1 MEQGKAGLQGPECT
15 GDCVTSDTRGR
26 GAGPG
31 GGPCRQDLRRIRLRT
46 PRSHLDN
53 HWSLLVKLLSPRST
67 LHTSRNTAQ
76 PSQHGTAGSGQ
87 SGQSTLYLLLLG
99 PLRCSLAAAPCK
111 EEEYP
116 VGAECCPKCGPGYR
130 VQEACGELTGTLCVP
145 CDPGTYTAHLNGLS
159 ECLQCRVCDPAMGL
173 VTRRQCSTT
182 ENTVCVCDQ
191 GHFCVSESGDDCAE
205 CRPHTAC
212 RPGQRVQQ
220 RGTEWQDRVCEDCPP
235 ETFSP
240 SGTLEECQP
249 WTSKAWKGRGTRVHT
264 QSRELPSALPRGGCL
279 HLAEPGG
286 ASGTPPTPRSS
297 EHQAPTLLSPRCN
310 GPFQSLLNAGTSS
323 SDVKCSSWS
332 LSLFV
337 GLTFSVLLLGG
348 IIPIVVWLLRKRMK
362 TRRSPGGPA
371 KGRLLQVPQAPPDVT
386 TVALEETASVFP
398 GRDQPTD
405 RRL

>member
-1 MEQGKAGLQGPECT
+1 M
-15 GDCVTSDTRGR
+15 
-26 GAGPG
+26 
-31 GGPCRQDLRRIRLRT
+31 
-46 PRSHLDN
+46 
-53 HWSLLVKLLSPRST
+53 SL
-67 LHTSRNTAQ
+67 
-76 PSQHGTAGSGQ
+76 
-87 SGQSTLYLLLLG
+87 TLYLLLLG

-173 VTRRQCSTT
+173 VTRRQCSRT

-249 WTSKAWKGRGTRVHT
+249 WTSEAWKGRGTRVHT
-264 QSRELPSALPRGGCL
+264 QSRRAPCHGAVASTSRSLAAPRG
-279 HLAEPGG
+279 HPPPPGRV
-286 ASGTPPTPRSS
+286 SIRPP
-297 EHQAPTLLSPRCN
+297 HC
-310 GPFQSLLNAGTSS
+310 
-323 SDVKCSSWS
+323 C
-332 LSLFV
+332 
-337 GLTFSVLLLGG
+337 LLGA
-348 IIPIVVWLLRKRMK
+348 
-362 TRRSPGGPA
+362 T
-371 KGRLLQVPQAPPDVT
+371 
-386 TVALEETASVFP
+386 ALFRAF
-398 GRDQPTD
+398 
-405 RRL
+405 

>member
-1 MEQGKAGLQGPECT
+1 M
-15 GDCVTSDTRGR
+15 
-26 GAGPG
+26 
-31 GGPCRQDLRRIRLRT
+31 
-46 PRSHLDN
+46 
-53 HWSLLVKLLSPRST
+53 SL
-67 LHTSRNTAQ
+67 
-76 PSQHGTAGSGQ
+76 
-87 SGQSTLYLLLLG
+87 TLYLLLLG

-159 ECLQCRVCDPAMGL
+159 ECLQCRVCDPGGLGWRDPRRKDRGTGGGWNAFGSSQAAMGL
-173 VTRRQCSTT
+173 VTRRQCSRT

-249 WTSKAWKGRGTRVHT
+249 WTRV
-264 QSRELPSALPRGGCL
+264 QRPFS
-279 HLAEPGG
+279 EPFKCWD
-286 ASGTPPTPRSS
+286 
-297 EHQAPTLLSPRCN
+297 QQLRC
-310 GPFQSLLNAGTSS
+310 Q
-323 SDVKCSSWS
+323 
-332 LSLFV
+332 
-337 GLTFSVLLLGG
+337 VLLLEPFSFCGLDLFRTSAWWHNTHSRLATEEKDEKQTVTWGTRQGETLTGIMDHSPAPTHWRPTGG
-348 IIPIVVWLLRKRMK
+348 AQY
-362 TRRSPGGPA
+362 RR
-371 KGRLLQVPQAPPDVT
+371 VPQAPPDVT

>member
-1 MEQGKAGLQGPECT
+1 M
-15 GDCVTSDTRGR
+15 
-26 GAGPG
+26 
-31 GGPCRQDLRRIRLRT
+31 
-46 PRSHLDN
+46 
-53 HWSLLVKLLSPRST
+53 SL
-67 LHTSRNTAQ
+67 
-76 PSQHGTAGSGQ
+76 
-87 SGQSTLYLLLLG
+87 TLYLLLLG

-173 VTRRQCSTT
+173 VTRRQCSRT

-249 WTSKAWKGRGTRVHT
+249 WT
-264 QSRELPSALPRGGCL
+264 
-279 HLAEPGG
+279 
-286 ASGTPPTPRSS
+286 
-297 EHQAPTLLSPRCN
+297 RCN

-348 IIPIVVWLLRKRMK
+348 TIPIVVWLLRRRMK

>member
-1 MEQGKAGLQGPECT
+1 M
-15 GDCVTSDTRGR
+15 
-26 GAGPG
+26 
-31 GGPCRQDLRRIRLRT
+31 
-46 PRSHLDN
+46 
-53 HWSLLVKLLSPRST
+53 SL
-67 LHTSRNTAQ
+67 
-76 PSQHGTAGSGQ
+76 
-87 SGQSTLYLLLLG
+87 TLYLLLLG

-249 WTSKAWKGRGTRVHT
+249 WTRGTRQGETLTGPAGPAGRHHSGFGGDGIRV
-264 QSRELPSALPRGGCL
+264 SREGPAHRSTALGGGRLRHLGLCPLEAARPPRADCGPSDSTQQRDTGRRSGGSGTSHASHQLRGGPPPC
-279 HLAEPGG
+279 HLCC
-286 ASGTPPTPRSS
+286 PRV
-297 EHQAPTLLSPRCN
+297 
-310 GPFQSLLNAGTSS
+310 
-323 SDVKCSSWS
+323 D
-332 LSLFV
+332 
-337 GLTFSVLLLGG
+337 
-348 IIPIVVWLLRKRMK
+348 
-362 TRRSPGGPA
+362 PA
-371 KGRLLQVPQAPPDVT
+371 L
-386 TVALEETASVFP
+386 
-398 GRDQPTD
+398 
-405 RRL
+405 

>member
-1 MEQGKAGLQGPECT
+1 M
-15 GDCVTSDTRGR
+15 
-26 GAGPG
+26 
-31 GGPCRQDLRRIRLRT
+31 
-46 PRSHLDN
+46 
-53 HWSLLVKLLSPRST
+53 SL
-67 LHTSRNTAQ
+67 
-76 PSQHGTAGSGQ
+76 
-87 SGQSTLYLLLLG
+87 TLYLLLLG

-173 VTRRQCSTT
+173 VTRRQCSRT

-249 WTSKAWKGRGTRVHT
+249 WTSLRKSPCLDSGAHT
-264 QSRELPSALPRGGCL
+264 PHHISRELKVSRRELPGGQGRTFFPGAAARPGKAEGPEFTPRAAERLATGRLPPPRG
-279 HLAEPGG
+279 A
-286 ASGTPPTPRSS
+286 
-297 EHQAPTLLSPRCN
+297 
-310 GPFQSLLNAGTSS
+310 
-323 SDVKCSSWS
+323 W
-332 LSLFV
+332 
-337 GLTFSVLLLGG
+337 
-348 IIPIVVWLLRKRMK
+348 
-362 TRRSPGGPA
+362 
-371 KGRLLQVPQAPPDVT
+371 
-386 TVALEETASVFP
+386 
-398 GRDQPTD
+398 
-405 RRL
+405 RRLGDTPHPQVE

>member
-1 MEQGKAGLQGPECT
+1 M
-15 GDCVTSDTRGR
+15 
-26 GAGPG
+26 
-31 GGPCRQDLRRIRLRT
+31 
-46 PRSHLDN
+46 
-53 HWSLLVKLLSPRST
+53 SL
-67 LHTSRNTAQ
+67 
-76 PSQHGTAGSGQ
+76 
-87 SGQSTLYLLLLG
+87 TLYLLLLG

-159 ECLQCRVCDPAMGL
+159 ECLQCRVCDP
-173 VTRRQCSTT
+173 
-182 ENTVCVCDQ
+182 
-191 GHFCVSESGDDCAE
+191 
-205 CRPHTAC
+205 
-212 RPGQRVQQ
+212 
-220 RGTEWQDRVCEDCPP
+220 GTEWQDRVCEDCPP

-249 WTSKAWKGRGTRVHT
+249 WT
-264 QSRELPSALPRGGCL
+264 
-279 HLAEPGG
+279 
-286 ASGTPPTPRSS
+286 
-297 EHQAPTLLSPRCN
+297 RCN

>member
-1 MEQGKAGLQGPECT
+1 M
-15 GDCVTSDTRGR
+15 
-26 GAGPG
+26 
-31 GGPCRQDLRRIRLRT
+31 
-46 PRSHLDN
+46 
-53 HWSLLVKLLSPRST
+53 SL
-67 LHTSRNTAQ
+67 
-76 PSQHGTAGSGQ
+76 
-87 SGQSTLYLLLLG
+87 TLYLLLLG

-173 VTRRQCSTT
+173 VTRRQCSRT

-249 WTSKAWKGRGTRVHT
+249 WTSLRESPCLDSGAHT
-264 QSRELPSALPRGGCL
+264 PHHISRELKVSRCEL
-279 HLAEPGG
+279 PGG
-286 ASGTPPTPRSS
+286 QGR
-297 EHQAPTLLSPRCN
+297 
-310 GPFQSLLNAGTSS
+310 PF
-323 SDVKCSSWS
+323 
-332 LSLFV
+332 
-337 GLTFSVLLLGG
+337 
-348 IIPIVVWLLRKRMK
+348 
-362 TRRSPGGPA
+362 
-371 KGRLLQVPQAPPDVT
+371 
-386 TVALEETASVFP
+386 FP
-398 GRDQPTD
+398 GAGLEGCCRQIPSPLWFWGVPRYRGHGGSQRIWSQGGSQSEGSILPATIPGAQS
-405 RRL
+405 

>member
-1 MEQGKAGLQGPECT
+1 M
-15 GDCVTSDTRGR
+15 
-26 GAGPG
+26 
-31 GGPCRQDLRRIRLRT
+31 
-46 PRSHLDN
+46 
-53 HWSLLVKLLSPRST
+53 SL
-67 LHTSRNTAQ
+67 
-76 PSQHGTAGSGQ
+76 
-87 SGQSTLYLLLLG
+87 TLYLLLLG

-249 WTSKAWKGRGTRVHT
+249 WT
-264 QSRELPSALPRGGCL
+264 
-279 HLAEPGG
+279 
-286 ASGTPPTPRSS
+286 
-297 EHQAPTLLSPRCN
+297 RCN

-371 KGRLLQVPQAPPDVT
+371 KGRLLQVLWTIPRPPPTGGDAVGVGGAPGSLRGLGPSGQATSSP
-386 TVALEETASVFP
+386 
-398 GRDQPTD
+398 
-405 RRL
+405 